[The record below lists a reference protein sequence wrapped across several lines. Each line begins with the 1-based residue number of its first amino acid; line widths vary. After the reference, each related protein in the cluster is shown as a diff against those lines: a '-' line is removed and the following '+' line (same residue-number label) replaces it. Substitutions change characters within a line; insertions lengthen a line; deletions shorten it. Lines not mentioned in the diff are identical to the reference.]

1 MTQFKLNVNVDS
13 SSPFHDLDAFTQG
26 YIEAMFFTN
35 GDTGDENEDLLN
47 ELGVAA
53 ITPESMKSIVR
64 DCERFKK
71 EAAALLEEATGRGY
85 SARFLGIDFWQ
96 TRQGYI
102 VELWFEEVLYEDG
115 LSEKLTDIARK
126 FGAATVCV
134 CGDEII
140 Y

>member
-1 MTQFKLNVNVDS
+1 MTQFRLNVNVDS
-13 SSPFHDLDAFTQG
+13 SSPFHDLDAFTKG

-53 ITPESMKSIVR
+53 ITPESLKSIVS

-71 EAAALLEEATGRGY
+71 EAAALLEEAANRDY
-85 SARFLGIDFWQ
+85 SLERAGNDFWF
-96 TRQGYI
+96 TRKGHG
-102 VELWFEEVLYEDG
+102 VGFWDREELYDDDLG
-115 LSEKLTDIARK
+115 EKLSDIARK
-126 FGAATVCV
+126 FGVATVCV